1 MPVKIRLSRH
11 GRKKRPFYQIVI
23 ADSRAPRDGRN
34 IERIGIYNPNTN
46 PATIEL
52 DFDRALDW
60 LQKGAQPTETCR
72 AILSYKGVLYKNHL
86 LNGVKKGAFSDE
98 EAEKRFQTWIK
109 EKENKIQAKT
119 DRVATATEDKKKK
132 MLEAEA
138 KVNEIRAQKIAKKHS
153 DIAEEAARAETAKKE
168 ADESSKEAVES
179 AQKPTVTSDTVVN
192 HDVKAEPEPEEV
204 KAKAEPEEVKAEPEP
219 EEVKAEAEPVKEVE
233 DEKKAVTEEVK
244 AEVSKEENPAD
255 KKEESEETEKKQES
269 E

>member
-138 KVNEIRAQKIAKKHS
+138 KVNEIRAQEIAKKHS
-153 DIAEEAARAETAKKE
+153 DLAEEAARAETAKKE
-168 ADESSKEAVES
+168 ADESTKEAVES

-192 HDVKAEPEPEEV
+192 PDVKAEPEPEEV
-204 KAKAEPEEVKAEPEP
+204 KVEPKPEEVKA
-219 EEVKAEAEPVKEVE
+219 KAEPVKEVE

-244 AEVSKEENPAD
+244 AEVSREENPAE

>member
-204 KAKAEPEEVKAEPEP
+204 KA
-219 EEVKAEAEPVKEVE
+219 EAEPVKEVE

-244 AEVSKEENPAD
+244 AEVSKEENPAE